1 METDRIKTIDGRLL
15 EHLNE
20 FVGFARR
27 RIGNPE
33 LAADAV
39 QDSLLKALKAADQI
53 RDDENAK
60 AWFYRILR
68 RTIIDLYRRR
78 DARDRALAEL
88 EHEIDSPAD
97 NEEERVVCAC
107 IEGLLPTMTPQYA
120 GLIRQLDLD
129 EESPDTVA
137 ASLGISRN
145 NLNVRVHR
153 ARQQLKRRL
162 EENCQICA
170 KHGCLDC
177 HCGTDAKSQG

>member
-1 METDRIKTIDGRLL
+1 MDKIASLL
-15 EHLNE
+15 KNVHE
-20 FVGFARR
+20 FTGFARKR
-27 RIGNPE
+27 VGDPE

-39 QDSLLKALKAADQI
+39 QESLLKALKAADQI
-53 RDDENAK
+53 RDEENAK

-88 EHEIDSPAD
+88 EHEVNSPAD

-107 IEGLLPTMTPQYA
+107 IERLLPAMTPQYA
-120 GLIRQLDLD
+120 ALIRQLDLD
-129 EESPDTVA
+129 EQSPDAVA

-162 EENCQICA
+162 EENCRVCA
-170 KHGCLDC
+170 KHGCFDC
-177 HCGTDAKSQG
+177 HCGTDPKKPA

>member
-1 METDRIKTIDGRLL
+1 MEKIESYLL
-15 EHLNE
+15 ENVKE
-20 FVGFARR
+20 FVGFARKR
-27 RIGNPE
+27 LGDQE

-39 QDSLLKALKAADQI
+39 QETLLKALKAADQI
-53 RDDENAK
+53 RDEENAR

-78 DARDRALAEL
+78 DVRARALAEL
-88 EHEIDSPAD
+88 EHELNSLP
-97 NEEERVVCAC
+97 NKEEERIVCAC
-107 IEGLLPTMTPQYA
+107 IERLLPTMRPQYA

-129 EESPDTVA
+129 QESPDSVA

-162 EENCQICA
+162 EENCRVCA

-177 HCGTDAKSQG
+177 HCGTDPKEPG

>member
-1 METDRIKTIDGRLL
+1 MEQVETYLL
-15 EHLNE
+15 NNLRE
-20 FVGFARR
+20 FVGFARKR
-27 RIGNPE
+27 LADPE

-39 QDSLLKALKAADQI
+39 QESLLKAVKAADQI
-53 RDDENAK
+53 RDEENAK

-78 DARDRALAEL
+78 DARERALAEL
-88 EHEIDSPAD
+88 APEIDSPAD
-97 NEEERVVCAC
+97 NEEEHVVCAC
-107 IEGLLPTMTPQYA
+107 IEGLLKTMNPQYA
-120 GLIRQLDLD
+120 DLIRQLDLD
-129 EESPDTVA
+129 EESPNNVA

-162 EENCQICA
+162 EENCRVCA

-177 HCGTDAKSQG
+177 HCGTDPKQPG